1 MKRTTLILFAAPLG
15 MAAVGAFFG
24 FRIHAELARGQ
35 QIFWLAELWPPA
47 AVFSVMVVVCID
59 LLVPAAHPAKG
70 GARPKEKERR
80 RSAA

>member
-1 MKRTTLILFAAPLG
+1 MKRSTIVLFAAPLG
-15 MAAVGAFFG
+15 LAAVGAFFG

-35 QIFWLAELWPPA
+35 QVFWLAELWPPA

-59 LLVPAAHPAKG
+59 LLVPASPPAQ
-70 GARPKEKERR
+70 GAPKEKVRH